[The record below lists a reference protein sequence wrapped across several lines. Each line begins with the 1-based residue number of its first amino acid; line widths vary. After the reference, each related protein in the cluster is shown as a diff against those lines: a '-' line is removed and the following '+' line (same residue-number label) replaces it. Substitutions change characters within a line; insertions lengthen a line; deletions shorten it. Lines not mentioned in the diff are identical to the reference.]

1 MSQWNLQQGNLS
13 QWNLHTWGYLQYDAA
28 LVIILK
34 CPLSSS
40 NRTIWKKSPPT
51 DCHFTKYTQE
61 NKINPSIE
69 HADRLRVVG
78 NFSIGIYNLQIL
90 NVSLVDEG
98 LYRCSY
104 SNNNISHTKEIRV
117 SLKSKYFV
125 LTISNCIVLQ
135 TTYVMVF
142 FMFNNL
148 RWEVI
153 VHLMVFHWCCSI
165 FSSIYRCFSFFFG
178 HFIVSPTIYGF

>member
-1 MSQWNLQQGNLS
+1 MYANSTG
-13 QWNLHTWGYLQYDAA
+13 TYYPAA
-28 LVIILK
+28 NSIVTSEMVTTTEGSTLILK

-51 DCHFTKYTQE
+51 DCRFTKYTQE

-104 SNNNISHTKEIRV
+104 SNNNTKDIRV

-142 FMFNNL
+142 FMFNIL

-153 VHLMVFHWCCSI
+153 VHFVDCVDHHCLSF
-165 FSSIYRCFSFFFG
+165 CFLN
-178 HFIVSPTIYGF
+178 